1 MRDQLARVLQVL
13 LGVRVVVFFAVV
25 LVLFAILGLGLIL
38 RCQGGLSLLFK
49 LPLLAGDGF
58 RFLGELFLA
67 DSQLLLGLGGC
78 LLELGRIL
86 TNVSGLRVLL
96 HLNVDLVGLDAVVV
110 VELLA
115 DARIGARRHGRVHNR
130 LW

>member
-1 MRDQLARVLQVL
+1 MVLLQLGVAANPVDHKVADLTPQLLLQVGVALLDVRDQLARVLQVL
-13 LGVRVVVFFAVV
+13 LGVRDVVFFAVI

-67 DSQLLLGLGGC
+67 DS
-78 LLELGRIL
+78 
-86 TNVSGLRVLL
+86 
-96 HLNVDLVGLDAVVV
+96 
-110 VELLA
+110 
-115 DARIGARRHGRVHNR
+115 
-130 LW
+130 